1 MGKTSTTI
9 RLTRMPYNSDSA
21 TAFGLGWK
29 LGYAFDNPVR
39 PRLEVFVDNDVARD
53 GDWSTYGIPPEAPAH
68 LATTI
73 AFAAVGDE
81 QPVDLGD
88 MPLTVR
94 FVAIGSRTI
103 TYAKGGPEEEPV
115 YDFVIARE
123 RWKNKRPSKR

>member
-1 MGKTSTTI
+1 MPGEPCVGLRFGDGSLRNAHRNAGDPRMGKTSTTI

-73 AFAAVGDE
+73 AF
-81 QPVDLGD
+81 
-88 MPLTVR
+88 
-94 FVAIGSRTI
+94 
-103 TYAKGGPEEEPV
+103 
-115 YDFVIARE
+115 
-123 RWKNKRPSKR
+123 